1 MLMDFESIMLSE
13 KSQTERQILYELTNI
28 TTIKFF

>member
-1 MLMDFESIMLSE
+1 MDFESIMLSE

-28 TTIKFF
+28 TTTKFF